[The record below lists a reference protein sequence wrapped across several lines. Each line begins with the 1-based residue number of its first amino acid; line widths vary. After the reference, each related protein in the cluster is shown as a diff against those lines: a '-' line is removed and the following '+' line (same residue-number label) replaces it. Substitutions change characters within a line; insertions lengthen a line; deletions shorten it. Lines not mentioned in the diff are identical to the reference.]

1 MGIQGHD
8 LGPDSDSCSGT
19 NGKKFG
25 VVSRFGSMP
34 FSTPIS
40 GSKSRHLGCLKRG
53 FRMEGIAKT
62 NFSQKLEFSWCEDPF
77 CMILGGLRGILHD
90 FCCLG
95 ERLEI
100 IEFS

>member
-1 MGIQGHD
+1 
-8 LGPDSDSCSGT
+8 
-19 NGKKFG
+19 
-25 VVSRFGSMP
+25 MP

-40 GSKSRHLGCLKRG
+40 GSKSRHLGFLKRG

-62 NFSQKLEFSWCEDPF
+62 NFSQKLEISRFEDLFS
-77 CMILGGLRGILHD
+77 MILGGLRSILHD

-100 IEFS
+100 IQFS